1 MRAHIRLYLITDLG
15 DIRLLVYMTERVR
28 IGGRSSARSVRQL
41 AAPLPTRERE
51 RPADGGGAH
60 GHLD

>member
-1 MRAHIRLYLITDLG
+1 MPRSYLITDLG
-15 DIRLLVYMTERVR
+15 DAALACLGLHVT
-28 IGGRSSARSVRQL
+28 ARFHSVRQL
-41 AAPLPTRERE
+41 ADPLPSRERE